1 LNNIQTKFSSQVWG
15 TLFGG
20 AIGDALG
27 YKVEFKGL
35 SSIRASYGEQGIQEP
50 LETNGQ
56 FVVSDDT
63 QMTMFTLEG
72 LTRGLGKTDETILE
86 EIRLAYIDWLS
97 TQSPP
102 EIGWKSRGEICNDKR
117 LWFLRAPGNTCLSA
131 SRAGAHG
138 TLTKPINDSKG
149 CGGVMRSAPLGL
161 VKAWSPQKAFDMGCR
176 IAVMTHGHP
185 SGYLSA
191 GALSCLICHLINGKH
206 IREALS
212 KTLPLL
218 EKSDNGEETLAALTK
233 VIDLSSSK
241 NTDVIE
247 GIRQLGEG
255 WTGEEALA
263 IAVYAVLRASSF
275 QEAVTIAANHDGDSD
290 TTASIAG
297 QLYGAWYGVEPIP
310 EQWIKKLDIQ
320 EIMESLCKKLVSLNN
335 EGRG

>member
-1 LNNIQTKFSSQVWG
+1 MTINFKEKVRG
-15 TLFGG
+15 CLFGG

-27 YKVEFKGL
+27 YKVEFKSL
-35 SSIRASYGEQGIQEP
+35 SSIRASYGEQGIKEP
-50 LETNGQ
+50 EETNGQ

-63 QMTMFTLEG
+63 QMVMFTLEG

-131 SRAGAHG
+131 SRTGAHG

-161 VKAWSPQKAFDMGCR
+161 VKTWSPQEAFNMGCR
-176 IAVMTHGHP
+176 VAAITHGHP

-206 IREALS
+206 IREALTE
-212 KTLPLL
+212 TLPLL
-218 EKSDNGEETLAALTK
+218 EKSDGGEETLDSLTK
-233 VIDLSSSK
+233 AIDLSSSK
-241 NTDVIE
+241 DTDIVE
-247 GIRQLGEG
+247 GISQLGEG

-263 IAVYAVLRASSF
+263 IAVYAVLRASNF

-290 TTASIAG
+290 STASIAG
-297 QLYGAWYGVEPIP
+297 QLYGAWYGDSALPAS
-310 EQWIKKLDIQ
+310 WIDKLDIK
-320 EIMESLCKKLVSLNN
+320 ELMIKLADSFI
-335 EGRG
+335 ERHIPATK

>member
-1 LNNIQTKFSSQVWG
+1 
-15 TLFGG
+15 
-20 AIGDALG
+20 
-27 YKVEFKGL
+27 
-35 SSIRASYGEQGIQEP
+35 
-50 LETNGQ
+50 
-56 FVVSDDT
+56 
-63 QMTMFTLEG
+63 
-72 LTRGLGKTDETILE
+72 
-86 EIRLAYIDWLS
+86 
-97 TQSPP
+97 
-102 EIGWKSRGEICNDKR
+102 
-117 LWFLRAPGNTCLSA
+117 
-131 SRAGAHG
+131 
-138 TLTKPINDSKG
+138 
-149 CGGVMRSAPLGL
+149 
-161 VKAWSPQKAFDMGCR
+161 
-176 IAVMTHGHP
+176 MTHGHP

-212 KTLPLL
+212 ETLPLL